1 MRRMICTTLAWLVA
15 ALSFATVA
23 SAAPLPPIA
32 DFWRPPQYAS
42 PQVSPN
48 GQYFA
53 VLTPVKGRMNIAVI
67 DLAGRKAKLLTG
79 FDDYDVIELHWVG
92 NERLVYSLGLY
103 NSPTGAGQFD
113 GGGFFM
119 VARDGSESRQ
129 LSPTVR
135 QLRSSNSAVY
145 RGLQYVDEVP
155 GSNEEVYAQA
165 RERSIESLDVY
176 RVNVR
181 NGRKTLMTE
190 TRPGRVGDWTL
201 DRHQLPR
208 VAMSS
213 VKDTRVQVVY
223 YRADERDAWH
233 ELWRFDPAK
242 GPATYPLYF
251 DDDNQTLLVAS
262 NEGRDTMAVFR
273 YDPRTKTR
281 GELIAE
287 HPRFDIGVDEE
298 GEPTGQ
304 LRIDRKTR
312 RVVGI
317 TVEGAKRETVW
328 MDADYERIQRTLDA
342 ALPGTINDFE
352 RTPDGR
358 RLLVSTYSDQKPVR
372 WFLFDEDK
380 RTLEELFASRPWL
393 GPEQL
398 VEMKPVFY
406 RTRDGLEILAYVML
420 PRDRKAGEKLPTVI
434 HIHGGPAL
442 RADFW
447 GFDSFGAREG
457 QLLASRGY
465 AVVVPNFRI
474 TPGFG
479 AKIFYSGFRQM
490 GRKMQED
497 IEDVTDWAV
506 NEGFADPDRICLSGA
521 SYGGYATLMGLAKTP
536 DKYKCGIAGLA
547 VTDLRMIMTSPVGDI
562 ANSEEAVSFWKAM
575 AGDPDQD
582 AAEMD
587 AVSPAYLADRIKAPV
602 LMYSGADDIRVP
614 LEQTQ
619 KMRNALEARGRKV
632 RWIVKNEEGH
642 GYGRLENNVDLYTQ
656 VLEFLDQTI
665 GARGAEPPKKQP

>member
-1 MRRMICTTLAWLVA
+1 MARMIWRTLMWLVA
-15 ALSFATVA
+15 ASTFNSMAAAAT
-23 SAAPLPPIA
+23 LPPIA

-48 GQYFA
+48 GQYLA
-53 VLTPVKGRMNIAVI
+53 VLTPVKGRMNVTVI

-92 NERLVYSLGLY
+92 NERLVYSLGLL
-103 NSPTGAGQFD
+103 NSPTGPGQFD

-129 LSPTVR
+129 LSQTIR
-135 QLRSSNSAVY
+135 QLRSSNSAIY
-145 RGLQYVDEVP
+145 RGLQYLDEVP
-155 GSNEEVYAQA
+155 GSDEEVYAQS

-181 NGRKTLMTE
+181 NGRKTLVTE
-190 TRPGRVGDWTL
+190 TRPGRVVDWTL
-201 DRHQLPR
+201 DRRQLPR
-208 VAMSS
+208 VAISS
-213 VKDTRVQVVY
+213 VKDTRVQVVS
-223 YRADERDAWH
+223 YRADERDEWH
-233 ELWRFDPAK
+233 ELWRFDLAK

-262 NEGRDTMAVFR
+262 DEGRDTMAVFR

-281 GELIAE
+281 GELIAQ
-287 HPRFDIGVDEE
+287 HPRYDIGTNEQ
-298 GEPTGQ
+298 GEQVGR

-312 RVVGI
+312 KVVGI
-317 TVEGAKRETVW
+317 TVEGARRETVW
-328 MDADYERIQRTLDA
+328 LDADYERIQRTLDA

-358 RLLVSTYSDQKPVR
+358 RLLVSSYSDRRPVR
-372 WFLFDEDK
+372 LYLFDEDK

-393 GPEQL
+393 GPDQR

-406 RTRDGLEILAYVML
+406 RTRDGLEMLAYVML
-420 PRDRKAGEKLPTVI
+420 PRDRREGEKLPTVV
-434 HIHGGPAL
+434 HIHGGPTV
-442 RADFW
+442 RADTW
-447 GFDSFGAREG
+447 GFGTFGSIEG

-479 AKIFYSGFRQM
+479 AKVYYSGFRQM

-506 NEGFADPDRICLSGA
+506 KEGFADPERICLSGA

-547 VTDLRMIMTSPVGDI
+547 VTDLRMFMTSAVGDI

-575 AGDPDQD
+575 AGDPDKD

-587 AVSPAYLADRIKAPV
+587 AVSPAHLADRVKAPV

-619 KMRNALEARGRKV
+619 KMRGALESRGRKV
-632 RWIVKNEEGH
+632 RWIVKNDEGH

-656 VLEFLDQTI
+656 VLEFLDQNI
-665 GARGAEPPKKQP
+665 GTGAPNK